1 MALNAVEQVAIRFRQ
16 TIFRRWKRNLSHH
29 RDVQSGATGPGDR
42 RARCTTAAAAKEER
56 EEELV
61 RLRREAVQLKK
72 EREDIRGRVEKMLH
86 RSNRCGSQ
94 LKLRF
99 AGPGSA
105 RSQGETLYG
114 NGDQGSI
121 VGIAEPGVR
130 VEIFDQAYNLR
141 GSDPEY
147 ILKLAEYVDAKMR
160 AVAEATNTIDTV
172 RLAVLAALNI
182 ADEYHLL
189 KKRQDNGATDYQK
202 RAHLLA
208 MRWTNYLWKK
218 RLVRR

>member
-1 MALNAVEQVAIRFRQ
+1 MATATKDSAL
-16 TIFRRWKRNLSHH
+16 
-29 RDVQSGATGPGDR
+29 RDAQSG
-42 RARCTTAAAAKEER
+42 
-56 EEELV
+56 
-61 RLRREAVQLKK
+61 
-72 EREDIRGRVEKMLH
+72 
-86 RSNRCGSQ
+86 S
-94 LKLRF
+94 
-99 AGPGSA
+99 
-105 RSQGETLYG
+105 
-114 NGDQGSI
+114 
-121 VGIAEPGVR
+121 VR

-189 KKRQDNGATDYQK
+189 RRTKDSGAADYQK

-208 MRWTNYLWKK
+208 DALDEVLGESENRKAG
-218 RLVRR
+218 